1 MNSPAFRFP
10 WTVHPPVS
18 WLLGLGALLLAG
30 VSALPYAGGWNDGS
44 RLATVESLVDRHTL
58 AIDES
63 VFCRPSE
70 DATARGYPPY
80 APREYDL
87 LTSGTRDK
95 LLIGGHFY
103 SDKPAVISLLMAG
116 LYQGAQ
122 WLGLPSAAERP
133 DLFCR
138 VVTLGTSGLAYLI
151 AVLALYRLGRL
162 LGLPGRTNLA
172 WVASFALATFA
183 LTYTQHVNNHILL
196 LGVVALI
203 CLQFARLARETET
216 GQPSMWRL
224 AGLGTLAGVGFNL
237 DLGSGPLLVAGMFG
251 LVLYRCRSRKDEGG
265 RMKDEKEPS
274 FLSSFILHP
283 SSLSKAGLVFAL
295 AALPWVAGCL
305 GINYA
310 IGGVWK
316 PMNMVPEYSAWPG
329 CPFNPQ
335 NMTGYSRHSPLKL
348 VVYAL
353 ALLFGKQGFFCHN
366 LPLLLAIPALSG
378 LFRRPHTRQLA
389 KPVWQKGVRS
399 CEVRGAGSPGL
410 TWPGTSS
417 AQRSGH
423 TEGYRPAN
431 PCLADPF
438 MAHRPELTMAL
449 GWCAATWL
457 LYAVLSNNYGG
468 ACCSVRWFVPFL
480 TPGYYLLG
488 VYLRKNPC
496 SRAEFLGLSFW
507 GGVLAVF
514 MWWRGPWTLHV
525 IPVLWPIV
533 GAALLTW
540 MVCHRR
546 SRRAETEAATFP
558 PKASGPPLAA

>member
-1 MNSPAFRFP
+1 MKPPALRFP
-10 WTVHPPVS
+10 WTNHSAVS

-30 VSALPYAGGWNDGS
+30 ISALPYAGGWNDGS

-70 DATARGYPPY
+70 DTIARGCPPY

-87 LTSGTRDK
+87 LTYGTRDK

-122 WLGLPSAAERP
+122 WLGLPSASERP

-138 VVTLGTSGLAYLI
+138 VLTLGTSGLAYLI

-183 LTYTQHVNNHILL
+183 LIYTQHVNNHILL
-196 LGVVALI
+196 LGVAALI
-203 CLQFARLARETET
+203 CLQFTRLARETET

-224 AGLGTLAGVGFNL
+224 AGLGTLAGLGFNL
-237 DLGSGPLLVAGMFG
+237 DLGSGPLLLAGMFG
-251 LVLYRCRSRKDEGG
+251 LVLYRCRS
-265 RMKDEKEPS
+265 MS
-274 FLSSFILHP
+274 AS
-283 SSLSKAGLVFAL
+283 LVFLL
-295 AALPWVAGCL
+295 AASPWVAGSL

-353 ALLFGKQGFFCHN
+353 ALLFGKQGFISHN
-366 LPLLLAIPALSG
+366 LPLFLAIPALAG
-378 LFRRPHTRQLA
+378 LFRRPHSRQVTM
-389 KPVWQKGVRS
+389 PVWQKRVRT
-399 CEVRGAGSPGL
+399 CDARRAGSPSR
-410 TWPGTSS
+410 TWLGTGPARRFGPIEES
-417 AQRSGH
+417 
-423 TEGYRPAN
+423 RP
-431 PCLADPF
+431 ADPF
-438 MAHRPELTMAL
+438 LAHRPELTMAL
-449 GWCAATWL
+449 GWCGATWL

-480 TPGYYLLG
+480 APGYYLLG
-488 VYLRKNPC
+488 VYLRKYPC
-496 SRAEFLGLSFW
+496 CRAEFLGLSFW

-514 MWWRGPWTLHV
+514 MWYSGPWTLHL

-540 MVCHRR
+540 MICHRR
-546 SRRAETEAATFP
+546 SRRTETQAGTFP
-558 PKASGPPLAA
+558 PKVSGPPLVA